1 MGVNTRIITNK
12 TFKYSHL
19 IRDMK
24 FIIRASVPTE
34 AGNKMVKDPNFI
46 KNVEDYMKKSKAET
60 AYFFEAHGNRTI
72 VFIVDMQSADQ
83 IPALAEP
90 LFQEWGANVEFHP
103 VMTLEDLKKGVPG

>member
-12 TFKYSHL
+12 TFKCSHL
-19 IRDMK
+19 IRGVR
-24 FIIRASVPTE
+24 FILRAQIPTE

-103 VMTLEDLKKGVPG
+103 VMTLEDLKKGIPG

>member
-1 MGVNTRIITNK
+1 MR
-12 TFKYSHL
+12 
-19 IRDMK
+19 
-24 FIIRASVPTE
+24 FIIRAKIPTE

-46 KNVEDYMKKSKAET
+46 KNVENYMKKSKAET

-103 VMTLEDLKKGVPG
+103 VMNFDELKKALPRATSR